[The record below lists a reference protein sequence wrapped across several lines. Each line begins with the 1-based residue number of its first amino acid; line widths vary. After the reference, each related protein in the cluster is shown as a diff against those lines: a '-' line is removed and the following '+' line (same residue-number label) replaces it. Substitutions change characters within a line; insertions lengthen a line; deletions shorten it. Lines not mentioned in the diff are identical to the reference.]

1 MSLNGHFQ
9 GLEDGCGSASIPI
22 SFQRSIIL
30 ESAVH
35 FLPYPKH
42 HKSTFYTEYA
52 GPEHY
57 RCGGAS
63 TLVAQLRTS
72 IILARRVLVSQ
83 TVIMPKLMVS
93 TLRCHQGSPLAHE
106 AKELPTS

>member
-35 FLPYPKH
+35 FLPYPKY
-42 HKSTFYTEYA
+42 HKSTFCTED
-52 GPEHY
+52 
-57 RCGGAS
+57 
-63 TLVAQLRTS
+63 VAQTTTGV
-72 IILARRVLVSQ
+72 AVQRRS
-83 TVIMPKLMVS
+83 
-93 TLRCHQGSPLAHE
+93 
-106 AKELPTS
+106 